1 MGNEILKIEQGLF
14 DKDSTSEFKTLVHG
28 EQVNANENVFISDF
42 FIKKNNF
49 IDELLPSNFKLPQ
62 ITSEETTA
70 KEIVTFSPDDIII
83 SRWKNVE
90 NISTRLVEYYDDT
103 VILECLID
111 KDLKIY
117 EEREFG
123 SSLFADYDL
132 EIGNLFLLRIFERKN
147 EIRIEV
153 HNDPGLILKDDFPK
167 LDFVKEFSKSRL
179 FKRS

>member
-1 MGNEILKIEQGLF
+1 MENEILKIDQGLF
-14 DKDSTSEFKTLVHG
+14 DKDSTSEFETLIHG
-28 EQVNANENVFISDF
+28 EQVNENIFNSDF
-42 FIKKNNF
+42 FTKKNDF
-49 IDELLPSNFKLPQ
+49 IDKLLPPDFQLPQ
-62 ITSEETTA
+62 ISSEETTA
-70 KEIVTFSPDDIII
+70 KEINTFRVDDIII

-90 NISTRLVEYYDDT
+90 NISSRVVEYFDDT

-132 EIGNLFLLRIFERKN
+132 ETGSLFLLRIFERKN

-153 HNDPGLILKDDFPK
+153 HNDSGLTLEDDFPK